1 MALRQGALPQN
12 ESVPDAVG
20 PDPQYDVFADEFLE
34 HARSGLFNAYYDRPA
49 CLSLL
54 GDVEGTTVLDAAC
67 GPGLYAEELVVRG
80 AQVIG
85 FDQSPRMVELAR
97 QRVPTGQFRT
107 HDLDDPL
114 DWLADQSVGT
124 VLFALALEYVDDRAR
139 ALRELRRVLRPGGAL
154 VLSRQHPTGDW
165 LRHGGNYFRARVIE
179 ETWSRGWHV
188 RYWLAPLEQTCEELH
203 AAGFLIERLLEPRPV
218 AAAADIDPEKY
229 DHLTRE
235 PTGFLAIRAVPD
247 PRRPVPAGTGSQREP
262 GS

>member
-1 MALRQGALPQN
+1 MPRSALKGAGGVALRQGALPQN

-80 AQVIG
+80 DGDRFRPEPPDGRVGSATSSHGAV
-85 FDQSPRMVELAR
+85 PHAR
-97 QRVPTGQFRT
+97 
-107 HDLDDPL
+107 LDDPL
-114 DWLADQSVGT
+114 DWLADQSVDT

-139 ALRELRRVLRPGGAL
+139 ALRELRRILRPGGAL
-154 VLSRQHPTGDW
+154 VLSRRHPTGDW

-188 RYWLAPLEQTCEELH
+188 RYWLAPLEQTCEELY

-229 DHLTRE
+229 DHLARE
-235 PTGFLAIRAVPD
+235 RLASSP
-247 PRRPVPAGTGSQREP
+247 
-262 GS
+262 